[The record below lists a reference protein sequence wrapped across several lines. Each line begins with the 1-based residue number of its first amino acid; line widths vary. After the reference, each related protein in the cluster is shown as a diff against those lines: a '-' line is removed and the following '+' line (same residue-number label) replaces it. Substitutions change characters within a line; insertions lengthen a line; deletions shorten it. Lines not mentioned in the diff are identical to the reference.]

1 MIRDTIGPSPLISPG
16 YEQVAKVNGQIYEG
30 TNIIFFYLTWNNL
43 KNQHNV
49 ITSKMYFYDVT
60 EISVTEIQKAK
71 HLGSLKE
78 ESNRTK
84 VELILT
90 EVRAT
95 CWTQNRLSTGTFKPK
110 LIFTR
115 LRVNLNLNAK
125 VFDIKVVEVVPIV
138 SSESWAVETEVKEV
152 AGCQRQRE
160 E

>member
-1 MIRDTIGPSPLISPG
+1 M
-16 YEQVAKVNGQIYEG
+16 
-30 TNIIFFYLTWNNL
+30 
-43 KNQHNV
+43 H
-49 ITSKMYFYDVT
+49 FYDVK
-60 EISVTEIQKAK
+60 EISLTEIQKAK

-90 EVRAT
+90 EVRAEL
-95 CWTQNRLSTGTFKPK
+95 NIRSSTGTFKPK

-138 SSESWAVETEVKEV
+138 SSES
-152 AGCQRQRE
+152 
-160 E
+160 